1 VNSSTGCGEA
11 GAHIWI
17 RELVSDVSKG
27 GGRPSFFSTPST
39 KCSLTLRAQTL
50 AESHEAFIPPR
61 LPEGF
66 GVGRI
71 WRPVRAH
78 REKPFLEPFLGKHTT
93 PKYVH
98 TTLKRTKYVFT
109 EVFVI
114 LKF

>member
-27 GGRPSFFSTPST
+27 GGRPRFFSTPST
-39 KCSLTLRAQTL
+39 KCPLTLRAQTL
-50 AESHEAFIPPR
+50 AESHETFIPPR

-66 GVGRI
+66 GVRSHFWENTRGRNTSTQL
-71 WRPVRAH
+71 V
-78 REKPFLEPFLGKHTT
+78 
-93 PKYVH
+93 YVQ
-98 TTLKRTKYVFT
+98 KYVFT